1 MGYPQWGMGKWG
13 MRKRIVDPSL
23 AQFSRDSEHG
33 WLDLRQ
39 IATVELTSEDPHFP
53 IDAALN
59 PEAGGGWR
67 ASQSGEQLIRL
78 IFDEPISLCRI
89 QLHFLE
95 AERERTQ
102 EFTLR
107 WSSASGGTAKQI
119 IRQQWNFNPAGST
132 SEVEDYHVSL
142 DNVSVLEL
150 MIQPDVKHHAVP
162 ATLAMW
168 RLA

>member
-1 MGYPQWGMGKWG
+1 
-13 MRKRIVDPSL
+13 L

-53 IDAALN
+53 IDSALN

-67 ASQSGEQLIRL
+67 ASQNGEQLIRL

-89 QLHFLE
+89 QLHFRE

-107 WSSASGGTAKQI
+107 WSSAAGVVGANFLGAPTLLLPSGLVTLSERRFSRAFLRIPQPPLFSKP
-119 IRQQWNFNPAGST
+119 PA
-132 SEVEDYHVSL
+132 
-142 DNVSVLEL
+142 
-150 MIQPDVKHHAVP
+150 VK
-162 ATLAMW
+162 
-168 RLA
+168 

>member
-1 MGYPQWGMGKWG
+1 MGMGKWG
-13 MRKRIVDPSL
+13 MRKRIVDPSSAKL
-23 AQFSRDSEHG
+23 FRDSEHG

-39 IATVELTSEDPHFP
+39 IATVELTSEDPLFP
-53 IDAALN
+53 IDSALN
-59 PEAGGGWR
+59 PETGGRWL
-67 ASQSGEQLIRL
+67 ASRNGEQLIRL

-89 QLHFLE
+89 QLHFVE

-107 WSSASGGTAKQI
+107 WSSASGGTAKEI
-119 IRQQWNFNPAGST
+119 VRQQWNFSPGGST

-150 MIQPDVKHHAVP
+150 AIQPDLKHRTAP